1 MPARAKRANHG
12 NKVKV
17 SVSID
22 PDLCEWV
29 ESHARVGGRFGSF
42 SHAVEQGL
50 AALRDAEAKADARK
64 RS

>member
-1 MPARAKRANHG
+1 MAARAKRANHG

-22 PDLCEWV
+22 PDLYQWV
-29 ESHARVGGRFGSF
+29 EEHARVGGRFGSV

-50 AALRDAEAKADARK
+50 AALRDAEAKAEGRK
-64 RS
+64 RA